1 MADASLQHASSLSPN
16 VKGLYLCT
24 SVIFHDEE
32 AHTIPP
38 VIRAFVSWF
47 VPSFSRLQENKLSF
61 VINLRTFEPHSYCT
75 CLLRI
80 LTVRSFMSPRHHT
93 SSIKRQRQRK
103 KYKQAYGCNL
113 LS

>member
-32 AHTIPP
+32 AHTIHP

-61 VINLRTFEPHSYCT
+61 VINLRTFEPHSYCA

-80 LTVRSFMSPRHHT
+80 LTVRTVRSFMSPRHHT
-93 SSIKRQRQRK
+93 SSAGDKEKI
-103 KYKQAYGCNL
+103 
-113 LS
+113 